1 MSKTKPSANRGR
13 QRAIWGW
20 ALYDWANS
28 AFATTVMAVFF
39 PILYKQY
46 WSAGIDV
53 NLSTFRLGMGNAAAS
68 LLVAL
73 MAPIMGAISDR
84 SGRRKRL
91 LICFTY
97 LGVLMTAAL
106 SLMPQ
111 GQWFWPLAVF
121 AVGIIGYQG
130 AEIFYDALLPQL
142 APAQRIDQISAL
154 GYALGYLGGG
164 LLLALNVLMTLKPQL
179 FGLADATQAV
189 RVSFTMVALWWGL
202 FALVTFILIP
212 PDPETERPPLSRQIL
227 AGWRQFISTL
237 KKVRQLKTL
246 FTFLLAYWCYID
258 GVHTIIKMAVDY
270 GISLG
275 FNTNDLIVALLI
287 TQFIGFPSALVFGR
301 LGKHWGVRR
310 SIYLALA
317 VYMGVTFWG
326 AFMSRAMEFYV
337 LAAVIGLVQGGVQAL
352 SRSYFARFI
361 PLASSAEFYGFYN
374 MLGKFA
380 AIMGPALM
388 GITGLLVK
396 RMALP
401 TTPTT
406 EQIHATGLL
415 ATRVSIISVLVLFIV
430 GVALLYFVDETKA
443 KSELDASGF

>member
-1 MSKTKPSANRGR
+1 
-13 QRAIWGW
+13 
-20 ALYDWANS
+20 
-28 AFATTVMAVFF
+28 
-39 PILYKQY
+39 
-46 WSAGIDV
+46 
-53 NLSTFRLGMGNAAAS
+53 
-68 LLVAL
+68 
-73 MAPIMGAISDR
+73 
-84 SGRRKRL
+84 
-91 LICFTY
+91 
-97 LGVLMTAAL
+97 
-106 SLMPQ
+106 
-111 GQWFWPLAVF
+111 
-121 AVGIIGYQG
+121 
-130 AEIFYDALLPQL
+130 
-142 APAQRIDQISAL
+142 
-154 GYALGYLGGG
+154 
-164 LLLALNVLMTLKPQL
+164 
-179 FGLADATQAV
+179 
-189 RVSFTMVALWWGL
+189 VALWWGL
-202 FALVTFILIP
+202 FALATFILVP
-212 PDPETERPPLSRQIL
+212 PDPKTERPPLSEQIL

-275 FNTNDLIVALLI
+275 FNTNDLIVAVLI

-301 LGKHWGVRR
+301 LGKHWGVKR

-326 AFMSRAMEFYV
+326 AFMSRAVEFYV

-401 TTPTT
+401 AAPTA
-406 EQIHATGLL
+406 EQIHTTGLL

-430 GVALLYFVDETKA
+430 GVFLLYFVDEDQG
-443 KSELDASGF
+443 KSELDASGL